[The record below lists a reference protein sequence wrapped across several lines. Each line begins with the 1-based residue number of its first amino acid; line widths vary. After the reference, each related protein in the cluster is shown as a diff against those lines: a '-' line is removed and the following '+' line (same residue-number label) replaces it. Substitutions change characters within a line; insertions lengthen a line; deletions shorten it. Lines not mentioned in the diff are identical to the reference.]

1 MRLALRLPPKGGTS
15 MPARSPLEPSRFVPT
30 GSRTEPPAQ
39 LTDTQ
44 WFLIEDLFPA
54 PVAKPF
60 GGRPAHSHRDCLE
73 GILFVLLTGCRWKD
87 LPRSLPSKSVCHQ
100 RLKTWTKA
108 GIFQRVWQRLLE
120 LKDDLRQLD
129 LTTLLADA
137 TFIPAKKGVTPSA
150 PPSREKGQRLSC

>member
-1 MRLALRLPPKGGTS
+1 
-15 MPARSPLEPSRFVPT
+15 MPTRSPSEPGRFDST
-30 GSRTEPPAQ
+30 GSRKEPPAQ

-44 WFLIEDLFPA
+44 WFLIEELFP
-54 PVAKPF
+54 PQMPKPY
-60 GGRPAHSHRDCLE
+60 GGRPPHSHRDCLE
-73 GILFVLLTGCRWKD
+73 GILFVLLSGCRWKD

-100 RLKTWTKA
+100 RLKSWTKS
-108 GIFQRVWQRLLE
+108 GLFQRVWQRLLE

-150 PPSREKGQRLSC
+150 PPKPEKDPRLSC